1 MHGVIGLPH
10 CEEQDWH
17 RDAPLL
23 FPDCPAFGAE
33 SVHAR
38 AGGVH
43 LPPYAVNV
51 FYTLTPLTER
61 NGGPEFAPGSHQ
73 WGEQYSDEPCFRDQ
87 VRPNVS
93 SQTSCRSTVLTAVC
107 RLVVT
112 LLSRP
117 RLGRLLAVCLDR
129 V

>member
-38 AGGVH
+38 TGGVH
-43 LPPYAVNV
+43 LPPYAINV
-51 FYTLTPLTER
+51 FYTLKPLTER

-73 WGEQYSDEPCFRDQ
+73 WGEQYGDEPCFRDQ
-87 VRPNVS
+87 VRPNAI
-93 SQTSCRSTVLTAVC
+93 SCSCPTA
-107 RLVVT
+107 RLP
-112 LLSRP
+112 LSR
-117 RLGRLLAVCLDR
+117 LLLPVLDR
-129 V
+129 L

>member
-1 MHGVIGLPH
+1 MSHAAAQGERAQLKSMHGVIGLPH

-38 AGGVH
+38 TGGVH
-43 LPPYAVNV
+43 LPPYAINV
-51 FYTLTPLTER
+51 FYTLKPLTER

-73 WGEQYSDEPCFRDQ
+73 WGEQYGDEPCFRDQ
-87 VRPNVS
+87 VRPNAI
-93 SQTSCRSTVLTAVC
+93 SCSCPTA
-107 RLVVT
+107 RLP
-112 LLSRP
+112 LSR
-117 RLGRLLAVCLDR
+117 LLLPVLDR
-129 V
+129 L

>member
-38 AGGVH
+38 AGTPI
-43 LPPYAVNV
+43 LPQPKM
-51 FYTLTPLTER
+51 
-61 NGGPEFAPGSHQ
+61 PEESVLSTALAGWSLACVVPMRSA
-73 WGEQYSDEPCFRDQ
+73 SD
-87 VRPNVS
+87 
-93 SQTSCRSTVLTAVC
+93 
-107 RLVVT
+107 
-112 LLSRP
+112 LSK
-117 RLGRLLAVCLDR
+117 
-129 V
+129 

>member
-87 VRPNVS
+87 VSPNL
-93 SQTSCRSTVLTAVC
+93 SQVLSAD
-107 RLVVT
+107 
-112 LLSRP
+112 
-117 RLGRLLAVCLDR
+117 RLLAPLFDSFWATCLLLSALDR
-129 V
+129 L